1 MEAFKNAVTIQRTP
15 EEVFTFLADFENVPK
30 WNYAIEST
38 TKVSPGPVGMGTV
51 YHQIRS
57 TPGRAEEGF
66 EVTAFEPG
74 RRLAIEGTVGSF
86 HARVSYLLESIGN
99 ATRITN
105 DVELEPSSTL
115 TRILAP
121 LAVYRVKAAVAE
133 NLEKLRRILEAD
145 LRAPS
150 EIG

>member
-1 MEAFKNAVTIQRTP
+1 MEAFQNAVTIRRTP
-15 EEVFTFLADFENVPK
+15 EEVFTFLADFENVPR
-30 WNYAIEST
+30 WNDAIEST
-38 TKVSPGPVGMGTV
+38 TRVSRGPVGVGTA

-57 TPGRAEEGF
+57 IPGRAEEGF
-66 EVTAFEPG
+66 EVTVFEPG
-74 RRLAIEGTVGSF
+74 RRLAIEGTVGPF
-86 HARVSYLLESIGN
+86 RARVSYLLESVGN
-99 ATRITN
+99 ATRLTN
-105 DVELEPSSTL
+105 DVELEPSSSL

-133 NLEKLRRILEAD
+133 NLEKLRLILEAD

>member
-1 MEAFKNAVTIQRTP
+1 MAAFKNAVTIRRTP

-57 TPGRAEEGF
+57 IPGRAEEGF
-66 EVTAFEPG
+66 EVTVFEPG
-74 RRLAIEGTVGSF
+74 RRLGIEGTVGPF
-86 HARVSYLLESIGN
+86 HARVSYLLKSVGN
-99 ATRITN
+99 TTRLTN
-105 DVELEPSSTL
+105 DVELEPWSAL

-121 LAVYRVKAAVAE
+121 LAVSRVKAAVAE
-133 NLEKLRRILEAD
+133 NLEELRRIRSLLTGRVSD
-145 LRAPS
+145 S
-150 EIG
+150 T

>member
-1 MEAFKNAVTIQRTP
+1 MEAFKNAVTIRRTP
-15 EEVFTFLADFENVPK
+15 EEVFMFLADFENVPR

-51 YHQIRS
+51 YNQIRS
-57 TPGRAEEGF
+57 IPSRAEEDF
-66 EVTAFEPG
+66 EVTVFEPG
-74 RRLAIEGTVGSF
+74 RRLAIEGTVGPF
-86 HARVSYLLESIGN
+86 RARVSYLLESVGN
-99 ATRITN
+99 ATRLTN
-105 DVELEPSSTL
+105 DVELEPSSSL

-133 NLEKLRRILEAD
+133 NLEELRLILEAD
-145 LRAPS
+145 LRARS